1 MIEKNREEQA
11 AEARVSKMLAEAL
24 AEDLGDIPKVSIT
37 VEELKALERA
47 DRRKRRKRK
56 LRYFSMAAAAVL
68 ICVVALYALWPETAV
83 PVSADKNTEHRV
95 EEKDGMV
102 VINEGDV
109 EGGSEMVEIQESN
122 WNNVE
127 NLRKDVPQL
136 AIPRYIPEE
145 YEFESLHI
153 EKHTDID
160 FIAKYKFKNG
170 KQILRIEQRYYK
182 GGGAKAITSKGK
194 IEEIETANGT
204 IYIISEY
211 EEPLIVAKYLEE
223 ETLLVVGNTTKDVLI
238 KTMNKINTELP
249 Y

>member
-56 LRYFSMAAAAVL
+56 LRYFSMTAAAVL

-109 EGGSEMVEIQESN
+109 EGGSGLTEITETDWDKVEKQQN
-122 WNNVE
+122 
-127 NLRKDVPQL
+127 Q
-136 AIPRYIPEE
+136 IPELGRPGYVPNG
-145 YEFESLHI
+145 YEFEHLHI
-153 EKHTDID
+153 EKYQKEDILAEY
-160 FIAKYKFKNG
+160 FYSNG
-170 KQILRIEQRYYK
+170 KEELRIVQRIQSTTETKTGIIEGDIERLSTKK
-182 GGGAKAITSKGK
+182 GD
-194 IEEIETANGT
+194 
-204 IYIISEY
+204 IYAVQEDGQW
-211 EEPLIVAKYLEE
+211 VATKYLNNGYIKI
-223 ETLLVVGNTTKDVLI
+223 VGKLEKKQTVDILKKYV
-238 KTMNKINTELP
+238 MP
-249 Y
+249 

>member
-95 EEKDGMV
+95 EERNGVV

-109 EGGSEMVEIQESN
+109 EGSGAISYTENDESKIPKLKKRFKELVTLTYLPEGYTFSTLTIEDYAEEGFLAQYTFIKN
-122 WNNVE
+122 KKHMYVVQQFYNRSGTKTDIANNNV
-127 NLRKDVPQL
+127 
-136 AIPRYIPEE
+136 
-145 YEFESLHI
+145 
-153 EKHTDID
+153 D
-160 FIAKYKFKNG
+160 FIVTKFGRAYITKEGKKVIASADLDNG
-170 KQILRIEQRYYK
+170 YLKVT
-182 GGGAKAITSKGK
+182 GG
-194 IEEIETANGT
+194 
-204 IYIISEY
+204 
-211 EEPLIVAKYLEE
+211 L
-223 ETLLVVGNTTKDVLI
+223 TTKEIAKIIDNI
-238 KTMNKINTELP
+238 KVNAPN
-249 Y
+249 